1 MKGAPIVLGSAGSP
15 ATPARVLRPPAGPRT
30 VVLVV
35 GDGIHRAAV
44 THLCE
49 RVRALLA
56 SGDAELVTCEVGDL
70 VAPDATAVDAL
81 ARLQLT
87 AHRSGGSIRL
97 RHARRALRD
106 LLFLAGLEGVLP
118 LRPELPVEVERRA
131 EEREQV
137 GVDEEVDR
145 RDPPV

>member
-1 MKGAPIVLGSAGSP
+1 M
-15 ATPARVLRPPAGPRT
+15 
-30 VVLVV
+30 LVV

-44 THLCE
+44 RDLCE

-70 VAPDATAVDAL
+70 MAPDATTVDAL

-87 AHRSGGSIRL
+87 ARRSGGSIRL
-97 RHARRALRD
+97 RHARRALCD
-106 LLFLAGLEGVLP
+106 LLALVGLEGVLP
-118 LRPELPVEVERRA
+118 VRSELPLEPERHVEQ
-131 EEREQV
+131 REQI

>member
-1 MKGAPIVLGSAGSP
+1 MIGPDVSP
-15 ATPARVLRPPAGPRT
+15 ASPARAGLRPPAGPRT

-35 GDGIHRAAV
+35 GERIQRASV
-44 THLCE
+44 PGLCE

-56 SGDAELVTCEVGDL
+56 SGDAELITCDVSNL

-87 AHRSGGSIRL
+87 ARRSGGSIRL
-97 RHARRALRD
+97 RRARRRLRD
-106 LLFLAGLEGVLP
+106 LLALLGLAEVVPSSAELP
-118 LRPELPVEVERRA
+118 LEQQGQVEQ
-131 EEREQV
+131 REQV
-137 GVDEEVDR
+137 GVDEEVDP